1 MEMEDENISGE
12 RLLEL
17 IKDNRMLFHED
28 AHSSAGKYVPNAIL
42 IHPGYYAVLKEVIK
56 TENTSNEKKVVF
68 DLEIFET
75 EDVSSFKLIKI
86 YVPDECSI

>member
-28 AHSSAGKYVPNAIL
+28 AHSSAGKYIPNAIL

-68 DLEIFET
+68 DLKIFET